1 MKAVFVE
8 LPAFE
13 RHRADYLDDDAFRRL
28 ENLLMKHPEAGDP
41 MPDTG
46 GLRKL
51 RFADARRGK
60 GKRGGLR
67 VIYYWWN
74 TGFQFWLFTL
84 YDKDEMADLT
94 AQQRKALKGM
104 IKSEL
109 EARRN

>member
-13 RHRADYLDDDAFRRL
+13 RHRVDYLDDDAFRSL
-28 ENLLMKHPEAGDP
+28 QTLLMKRPEAGDLV
-41 MPDTG
+41 PDTG

-67 VIYYWWN
+67 VIYYWWDV
-74 TGFQFWLFTL
+74 GFQFWLFTL
-84 YDKDEMADLT
+84 YDKGEMADLT
-94 AQQRKALKGM
+94 PQQRRVLKAM
-104 IKSEL
+104 IKTEL
-109 EARRN
+109 EARRK